1 MAGLK
6 DYQISVYVAN
16 LGKYAEGVL
25 RDAGV
30 DFTLDPRLDI
40 RSWSDEPME
49 QGLEASGL
57 DGARAHVEQAMRL
70 IEQAGECLRSADAIA
85 LDIDPHYL
93 AAAFTGKTVSLC
105 DQLEQ
110 ATKQTAAEVEEMRRQ
125 EPSVESSDGND
136 DSTAFFQDFLEGK
149 KIVGLSM

>member
-1 MAGLK
+1 
-6 DYQISVYVAN
+6 
-16 LGKYAEGVL
+16 
-25 RDAGV
+25 
-30 DFTLDPRLDI
+30 
-40 RSWSDEPME
+40 ME

-57 DGARAHVEQAMRL
+57 DGAKARVEQAMML

-93 AAAFTGKTVSLC
+93 AAVFTGKTVSLC

-110 ATKQTAAEVEEMRRQ
+110 ATKQTAAEIEEMRLQ

>member
-1 MAGLK
+1 
-6 DYQISVYVAN
+6 
-16 LGKYAEGVL
+16 
-25 RDAGV
+25 
-30 DFTLDPRLDI
+30 
-40 RSWSDEPME
+40 ME

-57 DGARAHVEQAMRL
+57 DGARARVEQAMRL

-149 KIVGLSM
+149 KSSDCPCDAPALVDLWKHRLRSRYAESSAD

>member
-1 MAGLK
+1 MALTPF
-6 DYQISVYVAN
+6 DM
-16 LGKYAEGVL
+16 EGVNRDLLAAGNPAKPDMQSIL
-25 RDAGV
+25 R
-30 DFTLDPRLDI
+30 RN
-40 RSWSDEPME
+40 
-49 QGLEASGL
+49 
-57 DGARAHVEQAMRL
+57 ARDLVLGNAILVS
-70 IEQAGECLRSADAIA
+70 SADAIA

>member
-1 MAGLK
+1 MALTPF
-6 DYQISVYVAN
+6 DM
-16 LGKYAEGVL
+16 EGVN
-25 RDAGV
+25 RDLLAAGN
-30 DFTLDPRLDI
+30 PAKPDI
-40 RSWSDEPME
+40 QS
-49 QGLEASGL
+49 
-57 DGARAHVEQAMRL
+57 
-70 IEQAGECLRSADAIA
+70 ILRSADAIA

-110 ATKQTAAEVEEMRRQ
+110 ATKQTTAEIEEMRLQ

>member
-1 MAGLK
+1 
-6 DYQISVYVAN
+6 
-16 LGKYAEGVL
+16 
-25 RDAGV
+25 
-30 DFTLDPRLDI
+30 
-40 RSWSDEPME
+40 ME

-57 DGARAHVEQAMRL
+57 DGAKARVEQAMML

-110 ATKQTAAEVEEMRRQ
+110 ATKQTAAEIEEMRLQ

-149 KIVGLSM
+149 KIVGLSMWRACACRLMEASIKEPICRIQR

>member
-1 MAGLK
+1 M
-6 DYQISVYVAN
+6 
-16 LGKYAEGVL
+16 
-25 RDAGV
+25 
-30 DFTLDPRLDI
+30 
-40 RSWSDEPME
+40 M
-49 QGLEASGL
+49 
-57 DGARAHVEQAMRL
+57 L

-93 AAAFTGKTVSLC
+93 AAAFTDKTVSLC

>member
-1 MAGLK
+1 M
-6 DYQISVYVAN
+6 
-16 LGKYAEGVL
+16 
-25 RDAGV
+25 
-30 DFTLDPRLDI
+30 
-40 RSWSDEPME
+40 M
-49 QGLEASGL
+49 
-57 DGARAHVEQAMRL
+57 L

-110 ATKQTAAEVEEMRRQ
+110 ATKQTAAEIEEMRLQ

-136 DSTAFFQDFLEGK
+136 DSTAFSRTFSKARKSSDCPCDAPALVDLWKHRLRSRYAE
-149 KIVGLSM
+149 SSAD

>member
-1 MAGLK
+1 M
-6 DYQISVYVAN
+6 
-16 LGKYAEGVL
+16 
-25 RDAGV
+25 
-30 DFTLDPRLDI
+30 
-40 RSWSDEPME
+40 M
-49 QGLEASGL
+49 
-57 DGARAHVEQAMRL
+57 L

-93 AAAFTGKTVSLC
+93 AAAFTGKTVSQC

-110 ATKQTAAEVEEMRRQ
+110 ATKQTAAEIEEMRLQ

-136 DSTAFFQDFLEGK
+136 DSTAFFQDLLEGK